1 MSNSKTSIQ
10 NYINE
15 LETCK
20 NCKFFN
26 FDIDIKNLGNI
37 AYIISSCHL
46 TRNWKNCRDGKR

>member
-26 FDIDIKNLGNI
+26 FDMDIKNLGNI
-37 AYIISSCHL
+37 TYIISSCHL
-46 TRNWKNCRDGKR
+46 SRNWKDCRDGKR